1 MTTFAL
7 FAVAVMTVLTAFAWA
22 HTASAVRRQSRQIKT
37 RMGIKGR
44 WDDAWEVDD
53 DELLLDPSVPLP
65 ERRSMVLFI
74 GDIFDD
80 SERGKTMRV
89 HLKAAD
95 IDLKPSETLAL
106 LVVAA
111 LGSFVLTELLLRQGP
126 IVDGVIAVVV
136 AVIVPALVFRS
147 RRDRRLQNFTKQIPA
162 IAELMSNA
170 LRAGMALQGAM
181 EVVAREIGDPAGEEF
196 GLLIREVRLG
206 GSIDDSLEALL
217 KRMPSAELEIM
228 VTALKVQR
236 VAGGN
241 LIKSMS
247 ALARTLDERQR
258 THEEIKTLMTEPKFA
273 SYLMPVLA
281 VGALAILNHMVPG
294 FLDVLFRTIPGI
306 LVLTIFILLQ
316 VGGFLLIQRISRIK
330 V

>member
-1 MTTFAL
+1 MSTLLVFLGAAA
-7 FAVAVMTVLTAFAWA
+7 AVLCAFAWFQ
-22 HTASAVRRQSRQIKT
+22 TNGEVRSQSRQIRS

-44 WDDAWEVDD
+44 WDDAFEVDD
-53 DELLLDPSVPLP
+53 DELLLDPTIPVP

-74 GDIFDD
+74 GDIFDE
-80 SERGKTMRV
+80 SERGKAMRV
-89 HLKAAD
+89 QLKAAD
-95 IDLKPSETLAL
+95 ILLKPSETLAL

-111 LGSFVLTELLLRQGP
+111 MGSFVIAELLFSQGWFVDSIIA
-126 IVDGVIAVVV
+126 IVVSVI
-136 AVIVPALVFRS
+136 IPWLIFRS
-147 RRDRRLQNFTKQIPA
+147 RRNRRLENFTKQIPA
-162 IAELMSNA
+162 VTELMSNA

-206 GSIDDSLEALL
+206 GSIDDSLESLL
-217 KRMPSAELEIM
+217 RRMPSPELEIM

-236 VAGGN
+236 IAGGN

-247 ALARTLDERQR
+247 ALSRTLDERQR
-258 THEEIKTLMTEPKFA
+258 TQEEIKTLMTEPKFA
-273 SYLMPVLA
+273 SYLMPILA
-281 VGALAILNHMVPG
+281 VGALAVLNRMVPG

-306 LVLTIFILLQ
+306 IVLAIFIGLQ
-316 VGGFLLIQRISRIK
+316 VGGFLLIQRISRVK